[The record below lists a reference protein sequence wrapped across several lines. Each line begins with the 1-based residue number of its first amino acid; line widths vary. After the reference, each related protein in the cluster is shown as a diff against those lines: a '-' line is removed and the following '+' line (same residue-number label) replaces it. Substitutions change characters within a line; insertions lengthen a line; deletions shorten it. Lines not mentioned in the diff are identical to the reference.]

1 MINILNFLLRV
12 SVFTL
17 LGIPVF
23 ALLTLITFLTWD
35 FRFFEL
41 GEQAADILLDQTWE
55 PFR

>member
-1 MINILNFLLRV
+1 MINILNFLFRA
-12 SVFTL
+12 FIFIL

-35 FRFFEL
+35 FKFHEL
-41 GEQAADILLDQTWE
+41 GEQAADILLDQAWE